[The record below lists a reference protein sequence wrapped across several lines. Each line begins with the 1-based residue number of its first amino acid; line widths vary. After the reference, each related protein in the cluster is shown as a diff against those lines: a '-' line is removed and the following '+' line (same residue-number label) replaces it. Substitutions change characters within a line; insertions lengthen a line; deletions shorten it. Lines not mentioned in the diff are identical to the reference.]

1 MKPDRRQVK
10 ASVLVPANPAQVY
23 SALTNADAISAWFGA
38 WTGCELSSVS
48 VAPKVGGRLVIKSRE
63 KSGKEHWIKAQFIA
77 LRKNSHISA
86 YWDSDFVCGFATQ
99 LHVDIEGEDRCCM
112 VTFRHAG
119 FEPDSEMAER
129 HLRGWQGIGL
139 TLARGIGRVD
149 NHRK

>member
-1 MKPDRRQVK
+1 MKSDKRQVK
-10 ASVLVPANPAQVY
+10 ASVLVPASPSQVY
-23 SALTNADAISAWFGA
+23 GALTNADAISAWFGA

-63 KSGKEHWIKAQFIA
+63 KSGKEHWIKAQFIS

-86 YWDSDFVCGFATQ
+86 HWDSDFVRGFATELQ
-99 LHVDIEGEDRCCM
+99 IDIEGKDRGSM
-112 VTFRHAG
+112 VTFRHIG
-119 FEPDSEMAER
+119 FEPESEMAER

-139 TLARGIGRVD
+139 TLARGIGRLD